1 MPLSSTVSDDL
12 QQLKRKEYSNRQTEY
27 KTEMK
32 KTRRTKNEKQ
42 EG

>member
-1 MPLSSTVSDDL
+1 MPLSSTASPDL
-12 QQLKRKEYSNRQTEY
+12 QQLKTKEYSNRKTDC

-32 KTRRTKNEKQ
+32 KTGRTKNEKQ